1 MLQMTAERAK
11 ASKKQKMLSPS
22 LSSVTLHCKSM
33 RMGCRSKYSVH
44 VYVVH
49 VSQHCCKRTFFI
61 SSLHFTSLFTSF
73 SSSCCCCCCSPC
85 LLWLV
90 WKLCASIC
98 TCSSSCC
105 CCGQQ
110 KLLSAALL
118 MVAPFYFEI
127 NKVAKRA

>member
-11 ASKKQKMLSPS
+11 ESKKQKMLYPS

-33 RMGCRSKYSVH
+33 RMRCRSKYSVH

-49 VSQHCCKRTFFI
+49 VSPHCCKRTFFI

-73 SSSCCCCCCSPC
+73 SSSCCCCCYSPC

-110 KLLSAALL
+110 KLLSAFCCIVNGCAIL
-118 MVAPFYFEI
+118 FR
-127 NKVAKRA
+127 N